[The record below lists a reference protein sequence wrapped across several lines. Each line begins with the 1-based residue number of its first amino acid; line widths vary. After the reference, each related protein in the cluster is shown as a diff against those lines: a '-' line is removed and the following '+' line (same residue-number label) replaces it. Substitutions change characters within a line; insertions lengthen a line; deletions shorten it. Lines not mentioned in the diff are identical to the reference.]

1 MFDNKQIES
10 FRQIKAPAE
19 LRTKVLGAN
28 PIRRQTPVMRYAAM
42 AACTVF
48 LVTAVLLL
56 FPMGSGIA
64 VTTGGNAV
72 TSDGIALAVQTGN
85 ETAAYSLARTAP
97 AADSLEVPLEF
108 EVDST
113 CSVTVSA
120 GDLTMD
126 GQSLQ
131 PGTEIEADGRLNLI
145 WHINPADRD
154 NVYSLV
160 LHTDGEKTVL
170 VMKYDTGWMIRLGE
184 N

>member
-28 PIRRQTPVMRYAAM
+28 PIRRQMPVMRYAAM

-113 CSVTVSA
+113 CS
-120 GDLTMD
+120 
-126 GQSLQ
+126 QSLQ